1 MLSITK
7 IDVVSLI
14 FLKLTALALILHLNL
29 ADILLTSIY
38 FLMNI
43 FSGTLILQLIMSH
56 FAAALVSFA
65 ITF

>member
-7 IDVVSLI
+7 IDVVSLV

-38 FLMNI
+38 I
-43 FSGTLILQLIMSH
+43 FDEYLFRNFNTSIDYVPFRSSIS
-56 FAAALVSFA
+56 
-65 ITF
+65 